1 MQICKR
7 SSNIKTFGTQ
17 GKLEN
22 DDGLP
27 ISNNVRQFQLKMAAS
42 DGGHRPL
49 ATCEEFSNKFGG
61 KRVIKSIL
69 IANNGIAAVKCIRSI
84 RRWAYETFSNDE
96 AIKV

>member
-1 MQICKR
+1 M
-7 SSNIKTFGTQ
+7 TFETQ
-17 GKLEN
+17 GELEN
-22 DDGLP
+22 DDVLH
-27 ISNNVRQFQLKMAAS
+27 ISNNQFQLRMAAS